1 MKNVLLVEA
10 DAEAAQADAEAEPT
24 EAEADPAEAGLH
36 LNAFQPV
43 GECVVW

>member
-10 DAEAAQADAEAEPT
+10 DAEAAQADAEAEP
-24 EAEADPAEAGLH
+24 AKAGLH